1 MKVSKHKVKTKGRK
15 SSTKTV
21 TRNFSKR
28 KSMRKQNRRRRRTR
42 KMKKGGRKKTQ
53 KKRIKG
59 GSEEP
64 VTPASED
71 DILQKKKVFLQ
82 SFFEKPSIISEVIV
96 NDKYVLDAN
105 DINRVKLS
113 LKYPVIVVSTS
124 EGPILK
130 ETLPE
135 PPQFDVT
142 DIEIINSA
150 EPNASGVDF
159 DNLFKKFNLTPVDSD
174 KGLKNTLKR
183 LHIENCKLFET
194 ITTGT
199 DETPSPALATLY
211 IKDCP
216 SIKTLAT
223 LKLGSKAILDL
234 HIEKCINLATLFS
247 IDIANKDQRELK
259 RLVLKDCP
267 NIMNTEKLIE
277 ILSNCKTIEDVTLDC
292 LGLGQDDEKYT
303 TIFNSINNCKK
314 IKIKDPNLTT
324 LNISDPPKANLNTLE
339 LDCAN
344 LTAITPSSPA
354 SSASSAS
361 PASQAP
367 AATTAPAAPTTLEN
381 KFPALTDLNL
391 NNCNKL
397 NLTTDFFKLD
407 FIKSLTS
414 LDLTG
419 VQSVN
424 DETLSKGLLDSQKSA
439 LTSLSLQQCNQI
451 QDIGVLDFVN
461 NLPNL
466 AYLNI
471 SYITKP
477 DCTLINFLTTVL
489 KNSALKV
496 LDMRNVI
503 QNEGENFKIS
513 TRVDASK
520 IRSMHTMLNKIIIQT
535 QGCNDCDKI
544 INETKENLNLMSIT
558 LEEKDVRTNQTTK
571 N

>member
-59 GSEEP
+59 GSTSAP
-64 VTPASED
+64 ED
-71 DILQKKKVFLQ
+71 DILQKKRVFLQ
-82 SFFEKPSIISEVIV
+82 SFFEKPSSISDVV
-96 NDKYVLDAN
+96 LNNTDVLDTN
-105 DINRVKLS
+105 NTHRVKLS
-113 LKYPVIVVSTS
+113 LKYPVIVVSAS
-124 EGPILK
+124 ESESPILK
-130 ETLPE
+130 NTLPD
-135 PPQFDVT
+135 PPPFDVT
-142 DIEIINSA
+142 DIEIIHRA
-150 EPNASGVDF
+150 KPNGSDVEF
-159 DNLFKKFNLTPVDSD
+159 DKSFKNFNLTPDD
-174 KGLKNTLKR
+174 PNKGLKDTLER
-183 LHIENCKLFET
+183 LHIENCKSFET
-194 ITTGT
+194 IHTGT
-199 DETPSPALATLY
+199 DETPSPALTTLY

-223 LKLGSKAILDL
+223 LKLGSNAILNL
-234 HIEKCINLATLFS
+234 HIENCKILETLFS
-247 IDIANKDQRELK
+247 MSTIVSGTPPRTLK

-267 NIMNTEKLIE
+267 NIVDTTILIE
-277 ILSNCKTIEDVTLDC
+277 ILSNCTTIEDVTLDC
-292 LGLGQDDEKYT
+292 LGLGKNNENYS

-324 LNISDPPKANLNTLE
+324 LNISDPPKANLTTLE

-344 LTAITPSSPA
+344 LTAITLSSPA
-354 SSASSAS
+354 SPASSES
-361 PASQAP
+361 PAPAGP
-367 AATTAPAAPTTLEN
+367 AATTTLEN

-397 NLTTDFFKLD
+397 NLTIDFFKLA

-424 DETLSKGLLDSQKSA
+424 DETLSKGLLESPKTA
-439 LTSLSLQQCNQI
+439 LTSLSLQHCNQI
-451 QDIGVLDFVN
+451 QDIGVLDFEN

-471 SYITKP
+471 SYITTKP
-477 DCTLINFLTTVL
+477 EYTLINFLTTVL
-489 KNSALKV
+489 KNSRKLIE

-503 QNEGENFKIS
+503 QNEAENFTIS
-513 TRVDASK
+513 DRSVASRVP
-520 IRSMHTMLNKIIIQT
+520 IRHTMLNKIIIQT
-535 QGCNDCDKI
+535 QKCTDCDDII
-544 INETKENLNLMSIT
+544 INAKKHLNSTNIT
-558 LEEKDVRTNQTTK
+558 LEEQDVRTK
-571 N
+571 